1 MDNLKRAQE
10 TLAEYR
16 ESIEMGAA
24 IERLLSNSD
33 FQRVI
38 LQGYIKQAPAQFAEQ
53 AASQSYLTAYKGVAP
68 EFIQQHLA
76 EKSRAPAH
84 LFTWLN
90 NQQALGVAHQSAK
103 DAAEE
108 RVIEHGGSLN

>member
-10 TLAEYR
+10 TLAEYK

-24 IERLLSNSD
+24 IERLLSNPD

-38 LQGYIKQAPAQFAEQ
+38 LQGYIKQAPAQLMKQ
-53 AASQSYLTAYKGVAP
+53 AASQSYLTAYKGVDP
-68 EFIQQHLA
+68 KFIQEHLA
-76 EKSRAPAH
+76 EKARAPAH
-84 LFTWLN
+84 LDSWLES
-90 NQQALGVAHQSAK
+90 QQAQANANQAAK

-108 RVIEHGGSLN
+108 RVIEFGGSLN